1 VLPGTEQ
8 SAQSTFKCHSD
19 LQDGSLPAS
28 ALVWR
33 SSLDGVIGRGPSITA
48 TLKPATH
55 VITLTG
61 TNKAG
66 LSGTASTTVTVA
78 AVPPVVAASIARRA
92 AAGGPARMFRP
103 LTCGEFDWV

>member
-1 VLPGTEQ
+1 VGAALVLPGTEQ

-33 SSLDGVIGRGPSITA
+33 SSLDGIIGRGPSITA

-78 AVPPVVAASIARRA
+78 AVPPVVAASIV
-92 AAGGPARMFRP
+92 P
-103 LTCGEFDWV
+103 